1 MWAVPTC
8 RSGPGDTQ
16 CVGNG
21 TQFHD
26 ESVSVAGK
34 PLEVVALVE
43 LPGVIARRV
52 DEHDP
57 PASAF
62 RSRHDDPQRD
72 D

>member
-1 MWAVPTC
+1 
-8 RSGPGDTQ
+8 
-16 CVGNG
+16 
-21 TQFHD
+21 
-26 ESVSVAGK
+26 
-34 PLEVVALVE
+34 VALVE

-62 RSRHDDPQRD
+62 RSRHNDPQRD